1 MKRREFI
8 ALLGGAAAWPLAAH
22 AQQPAKLPRV
32 TFVGAGPPVSRLVEG
47 PVARAF
53 IEGLRA
59 LGYAEGKNLVLEWR
73 SAEGRYERFPEIF
86 RELAS
91 SNVDV
96 IVTVTTAGTRA
107 AKEVTQTIPIVMVAI
122 TDPVGQGLVQ
132 ALARPGG
139 NITGSTDATG
149 LENIEKRLQLLKEL
163 LPAMSRAACLLLGGQ
178 REERQSVEA
187 AARVLGVEILFAE
200 HSPYDFTGAFTLMAR
215 ERLDALLVTPSGAS
229 FAHRG
234 LIIDFAA
241 RGRLPT
247 MYTNREFVEAGG
259 LIAYGASTSDL
270 FRRAAGYVDKILKGA
285 KPADIPIEQ
294 PTKFEL
300 VINLKT
306 SNALGLTIPAT
317 LLARADEVIG

>member
-1 MKRREFI
+1 MRRREFI

-32 TFVGAGPPVSRLVEG
+32 AFVGAGPPVSRLVEG

-59 LGYAEGKNLVLEWR
+59 LGYVEGKNLVLEWR

-163 LPAMSRAACLLLGGQ
+163 LPAMSRAACLLLGSQ

-200 HSPYDFTGAFTLMAR
+200 HSPNDFTGAFTLMAR

-234 LIIDFAA
+234 LIVDFAA
-241 RGRLPT
+241 QGRLPA

-259 LIAYGASTSDL
+259 LISYGASTSDL

-285 KPADIPIEQ
+285 KPADIPVEQ

-306 SNALGLTIPAT
+306 SHALGLTIPA
-317 LLARADEVIG
+317 RAHRASFAAI